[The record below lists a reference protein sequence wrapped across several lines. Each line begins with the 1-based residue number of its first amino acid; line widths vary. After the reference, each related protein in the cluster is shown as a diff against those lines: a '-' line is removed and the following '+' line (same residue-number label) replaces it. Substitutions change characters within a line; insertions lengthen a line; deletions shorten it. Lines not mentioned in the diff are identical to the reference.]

1 MLDETSFYNT
11 YAQVDLDR
19 IAHNYREI
27 RNILAPTTELMCIV
41 KANAYGHGAV
51 EVARVLAKEGASMLG
66 VATITEGVEL
76 REAGITTPVL
86 VLGGIQE
93 QHVEAVVDYNLSQTV
108 TSREIIQKL
117 SDYAQ
122 ASGKTPK
129 VHLKIDTGMGRL
141 GIRPG
146 KELDFFLPVL
156 KKCRNI
162 EVEGVYTHFAASEDT
177 DRSYTN
183 LQMRRFKSAIRAVDE
198 AGIKC
203 RYRHC
208 YNSAAIINHPE
219 LYSFFNLVRPG
230 LILYGYYPCDTWLKF
245 INIKPAMQVKSK
257 ITYVKTVHPGDSV
270 GYGRTY
276 IADRD
281 TRVATIGIGYADG
294 YSRRLSNTGYAIV
307 KGKKV
312 PLIGRISMD
321 QCCLDVSEV
330 EDVKLGDVV
339 TLIGED
345 GASSI
350 WANEIAEMFG
360 SIAAEVLTAL
370 GRRVLRIYKCT
381 GEIFHSPLLQKPL

>member
-1 MLDETSFYNT
+1 MLDETLLYNT

-51 EVARVLAKEGASMLG
+51 EVARVLAREGASMLG
-66 VATITEGVEL
+66 VATIAEGIEL
-76 REAGITTPVL
+76 REAGIALPIL

-93 QHVEAVVDYNLSQTV
+93 QHVEAVVDYSLSQTV
-108 TSREIIQKL
+108 TNREVLQRL
-117 SDYAQ
+117 SEYAQ
-122 ASGKTPK
+122 QSGKTPK
-129 VHLKIDTGMGRL
+129 VHIKIDTGMGRL

-146 KELDFFLPVL
+146 KELDSFLPVL

-183 LQMRRFKSAIRAVDE
+183 LQMRRFKSAFKAFDE
-198 AGIKC
+198 AGIKYK
-203 RYRHC
+203 YRHC

-219 LYSFFNLVRPG
+219 LHTVFNLVRPG

-245 INIKPAMQVKSK
+245 INLKPVMQVKTK
-257 ITYVKTVHPGDSV
+257 ITFVKTIHPGDSV
-270 GYGRTY
+270 GYGRTF
-276 IADRD
+276 IADRA
-281 TRVATIGIGYADG
+281 TKVATIGIGYADG
-294 YSRRLSNTGYAIV
+294 YSRRLSNVGYAIV

-345 GASSI
+345 GEASI
-350 WANEIAEMFG
+350 WANDIAEMFG
-360 SIAAEVLTAL
+360 AIAAEVLTAL
-370 GRRVLRIYKCT
+370 GRRVLRTYK
-381 GEIFHSPLLQKPL
+381 